1 MLGRVEVAEPEAGS
15 DRGGETPPRRCCLVF
30 LETATFVSG
39 VGNGITSVAL
49 PWLVLERTGSAA
61 MAGVVAAATAVPLIV
76 TSLVSGTV
84 VDLVGRRRTAMVS
97 DALSAVS
104 VLLIPLIDAFDLLGV
119 GLLVVLAVIGSLF
132 DPAGAA
138 AREAMLPEAAGRAGW
153 TLDRANGVHETV
165 FALAYLTGPG
175 VGGLLIATAG
185 ASRALIGTGTAFV
198 IAAASALPLRGLPGA
213 GRPSREARPQ
223 GLWRGT
229 LEGLRFVIHEPLL
242 LPLTIV
248 VALVVGLY
256 YPVEGVVL
264 PVHFTNEGAPE
275 RLGTLLMVMSGG
287 ITVGSL
293 SYERLVSLMPRR
305 ILLIASMVGA
315 SMSLIWMAF
324 LPGFVQL
331 LFAGALSGILW
342 GPVGPLL
349 NHAMQIR
356 TPHRL
361 RGRVVGT
368 INSAS
373 LAAGPAGFLAVGFLV
388 QAAGVRPA
396 FLGLTGAL
404 FLVLVATA
412 PLRAWK
418 LLDAAPVPGT
428 AASDH
433 PAKRD

>member
-1 MLGRVEVAEPEAGS
+1 MPEPGP
-15 DRGGETPPRRCCLVF
+15 DRIGQGPPRRRSLVF
-30 LETATFVSG
+30 LESATFVSG

-76 TSLVSGTV
+76 TALVSGTV
-84 VDLVGRRRTAMVS
+84 VDLVGRRRTAIVS
-97 DALSAVS
+97 DVLSAVS

-119 GLLVVLAVIGSLF
+119 VLLVVLAVLGSLF

-138 AREAMLPEAAGRAGW
+138 AREAMLPEAAGQAGW

-165 FALAYLTGPG
+165 FALAYLIGPG

-213 GRPSREARPQ
+213 GRPPREARPQ

-229 LEGLRFVIHEPLL
+229 LEGLRFVVREPLL
-242 LPLTIV
+242 FPLTIV

-264 PVHFTNEGAPE
+264 PVHFTSEGAPE

-293 SYERLVSLMPRR
+293 SYERLVSLMPR
-305 ILLIASMVGA
+305 
-315 SMSLIWMAF
+315 
-324 LPGFVQL
+324 
-331 LFAGALSGILW
+331 
-342 GPVGPLL
+342 
-349 NHAMQIR
+349 
-356 TPHRL
+356 
-361 RGRVVGT
+361 
-368 INSAS
+368 
-373 LAAGPAGFLAVGFLV
+373 
-388 QAAGVRPA
+388 
-396 FLGLTGAL
+396 
-404 FLVLVATA
+404 
-412 PLRAWK
+412 
-418 LLDAAPVPGT
+418 
-428 AASDH
+428 
-433 PAKRD
+433 